1 MKGTN
6 EMKNFERELPEG
18 YVAVKTV
25 DAKSDKKT
33 VVWLTVL
40 SLLVMIPAALI
51 PLAIFWLG
59 GKELSGST
67 EGLYLAYVSVLV
79 GMIVYMILHELVH
92 GAVYKRLTGEK
103 LTFGLSLTCAY
114 CGVPHI
120 YTYRKAALKA
130 VIAPF
135 AVFSVIFVAA
145 MAVTYFVSSGAY
157 LVLTFLFAMHI
168 SGCSGDLYVA
178 YLLTAKYKDDSV
190 LMNDTGPK
198 MTIYVME
205 KKDNE
210 Q

>member
-1 MKGTN
+1 
-6 EMKNFERELPEG
+6 MKNFERELPEG
-18 YVAVKTV
+18 YIPVKTV

-33 VVWLTVL
+33 VVWLSVL
-40 SLLVMIPAALI
+40 SLLVMIPALLI
-51 PLAIFWLG
+51 PLAIFWIG
-59 GKELSGST
+59 GKKPGGST
-67 EGLYLAYVSVLV
+67 EGLFLASLLVLV
-79 GMIVYMILHELVH
+79 GMAVYMILHELVH

-103 LTFGLSLTCAY
+103 LTYGLSLTCAY

-135 AVFSVIFVAA
+135 AVFSVIFIAA
-145 MAVTYFVSSGAY
+145 MAVTYFVSPGAY
-157 LVLTFLFAMHI
+157 LALTFLFAMHI

-198 MTIYVME
+198 MTIYMSE
-205 KKDNE
+205 E
-210 Q
+210 G

>member
-1 MKGTN
+1 
-6 EMKNFERELPEG
+6 MKNFERELPEG

-25 DAKSDKKT
+25 DAKSDKKAII
-33 VVWLTVL
+33 WLTFL
-40 SLLVMIPAALI
+40 GLIVMIPAVLI

-59 GKELSGST
+59 GKELSGSV
-67 EGLYLAYVSVLV
+67 EGLYLAYFLVLL
-79 GMIVYMILHELVH
+79 GMIVYMVLHELVH

-130 VIAPF
+130 VLAPF
-135 AVFSVIFVAA
+135 AVFSVIFIAA
-145 MAVTYFVSSGAY
+145 MAVAYFVSSGAY
-157 LVLTFLFAMHI
+157 IVLTLLFAMHV

-198 MTIYVME
+198 MTIYMME
-205 KKDNE
+205 E
-210 Q
+210 R

>member
-1 MKGTN
+1 MKKGKN

-25 DAKSDKKT
+25 DAKSDKKAII
-33 VVWLTVL
+33 WLTFL
-40 SLLVMIPAALI
+40 GLIVMIPALLI

-67 EGLYLAYVSVLV
+67 EGLFLAYFLVLL

-103 LTFGLSLTCAY
+103 LTFGLSLTGAY

-135 AVFSVIFVAA
+135 AVFSVIFIAA
-145 MAVTYFVSSGAY
+145 MAVAYFVSPNAY
-157 LVLTFLFAMHI
+157 IVLTLLFAMHI

-198 MTIYVME
+198 MTIYMTE
-205 KKDNE
+205 DR
-210 Q
+210 